1 MLRLETHVITFGKA
15 NDFQAHKL
23 FAFLVQ
29 RENVLDNGH
38 QTPLQQQI
46 REGDI

>member
-1 MLRLETHVITFGKA
+1 MLRLETHMISLGEA

-29 RENVLDNGH
+29 RENVLDNGNE
-38 QTPLQQQI
+38 TPLQLV
-46 REGDI
+46 